1 MPEGIGPRDYILDE
15 SGRDITPRSKRRL
28 GDYLSSRTRGGAE
41 SFTPPVQGG
50 GDYTYMPPR
59 PNAFPVAEGT
69 TEIPA
74 DASRESPGA
83 FAPDLGS
90 STNSQD
96 LRSVVTVVPSAER
109 STNGGVSGHEAV
121 NSQKARSAADSVL
134 GSNRFTSRGKF
145 TSRSFASATPES
157 PATFTGQGP
166 DTGKNV
172 FESMRKAA
180 LTSMLNA
187 AGGVAGPGGGLATMS
202 GIDGIESAD
211 LKNLE
216 GGLSR
221 IGVPTFASGLNSRVR
236 TEALRP
242 AGDRS
247 RLASPTPLEFEDAQP
262 GDDAAADISPGAS
275 FDQSDISGA
284 SPTRYN
290 ATTYGQLNSYLQNF
304 SGAGTLRTAGLALLA
319 YGVLFIASAVV
330 ALIISLIV
338 NRMPRPDPTTDV
350 LPLGSER
357 GADFGR
363 SLLSGIDVNSGPS
376 TFLQSLGGLIA
387 KVLGVMQPYDGDIG
401 LVQYF
406 LASLEGSAAILGI
419 DTNDITTAGNAIIN
433 IGTTPGYYLTLVR
446 EISRDLSLLSS
457 DSVAESGLLGILE
470 GFRSSK
476 LVRFVD
482 VCARLGIVNGKA
494 READPD
500 QVPDDAAGNKY
511 PAGGDPSSPA
521 GALVDAYKTAQLR
534 VSRSRETNGSK
545 RLAWSHTSLGYTR
558 SELVTEGL
566 VKSLGRQRMVTDGG
580 IETGLSG
587 LRSLRARK
595 ITSSTGRISPDD
607 RAYHEKLLDSEY
619 MPFYFHDV
627 RTNEILSFHAFLSAL
642 SDSYNANY
650 NSVDGFG
657 RMDPVQIYKNT
668 TRSISFSF
676 VVVATGPDDHSQMW
690 HSVNKLV
697 NMIYPQW
704 SEGDRL
710 DTGNNV
716 YTQPFSQTIAASPMV
731 RVRIGDV
738 IHSNYSRFA
747 LERIFGLEL
756 PKSKLETTAAGGA
769 TVGLE
774 LYEHPSDASAPDGD
788 YKRIVGSTAAE
799 ASADGTSTSPVT
811 TTDLA
816 NLNEV
821 DTNVVENSI
830 LSLLQNNVAVKI
842 STPIK
847 VKLAPGKYTFGTQH
861 GDIVGLTG
869 KRKFR
874 VGKEIFGNI
883 VWYSEPKSKRK
894 TVGNVIVKLDDA
906 VKKEEFF
913 GREVI
918 EYGFLEASFEDVEV
932 LGSFYSDGRLASAL
946 RLGANPPENSTVSVV
961 DKFLDPVNN
970 PVVRS
975 FEEGSGGRGL
985 AGFIQTLGLEYGD
998 ADNTWT
1004 VERGSRAPNMVK
1016 VSVTFLPIHDIPM
1029 GLSSDGT
1036 ARAAAYPV
1044 GSVTR
1049 KRHFPG
1055 LVQNDIDMATAL
1067 RKK

>member
-15 SGRDITPRSKRRL
+15 SGRDITSRSKRRL

-59 PNAFPVAEGT
+59 PNAFPVTEGT

-109 STNGGVSGHEAV
+109 SVNGGVSGHEAV
-121 NSQKARSAADSVL
+121 NSQKARSAAEGVL

-157 PATFTGQGP
+157 PESFTGQGP

-187 AGGVAGPGGGLATMS
+187 AGGVAGPGGGLVTMS
-202 GIDGIESAD
+202 SVEGAQ
-211 LKNLE
+211 LKSVLP
-216 GGLSR
+216 R
-221 IGVPTFASGLNSRVR
+221 IGIPNSFGSITDELRVK

-242 AGDRS
+242 ASDRS
-247 RLASPTPLEFEDAQP
+247 RIESGSPLEFEGSEP
-262 GDDAAADISPGAS
+262 GDDDAADISPRVA

-290 ATTYGQLNSYLQNF
+290 GRTYGQLNSYLQSF
-304 SGAGTLRTAGLALLA
+304 SGSGTLDAVPIVLLA
-319 YGVLFIASAVV
+319 YAALFIASAIVS
-330 ALIISLIV
+330 LIISLIV
-338 NRMPRPDPTTDV
+338 NKMPRPDPTTDV

-357 GADFGR
+357 GADFGTALFGGGD
-363 SLLSGIDVNSGPS
+363 SSGGSSFSDI
-376 TFLQSLGGLIA
+376 LQNLGGLIA
-387 KVLGVMQPYDGDIG
+387 KILGVMQPYDGDIG
-401 LVQYF
+401 ILQYF
-406 LASLEGSAAILGI
+406 LAATEGSLAILGI
-419 DTNDITTAGNAIIN
+419 GGSLGSSISNALIN
-433 IGTTPGYYLTLVR
+433 VSLSPGFYLTLVR
-446 EISRDLSLLSS
+446 EVARDLALFVDVAQS
-457 DSVAESGLLGILE
+457 DSSFIGTLQA
-470 GFRSSK
+470 FRSSK

-482 VCARLGIVNGKA
+482 TCARLGIVNGKA
-494 READPD
+494 LDSDTSMEPD
-500 QVPDDAAGNKY
+500 SPAGGSY
-511 PAGGDPSSPA
+511 PAGGDPSSPV
-521 GALVDAYKTAQLR
+521 GAILNSYETAQLR
-534 VSRSRETNGSK
+534 VSRSRESTGSK

-580 IETGLSG
+580 LMTGLSG
-587 LRSLRARK
+587 LRDLRARK
-595 ITSSTGRISPDD
+595 VTSTTGRISPKD
-607 RAYHEKLLDSEY
+607 RAYHEQLLDSEY

-642 SDSYNANY
+642 SDSYSANY
-650 NSVDGFG
+650 TSTDGFG
-657 RMDPVQIYKNT
+657 RMDPVQTYKNT

-710 DTGNNV
+710 EYDGNV

-756 PKSKLETTAAGGA
+756 KDSALKETKDA
-769 TVGLE
+769 E
-774 LYEHPSDASAPDGD
+774 PIKLYEQPSDKDSPDGD
-788 YKRIVGSTAAE
+788 YAKIIKDTTTGVTSPAT
-799 ASADGTSTSPVT
+799 SADSVT
-811 TTDLA
+811 PDLH
-816 NLNEV
+816 NLNAIPLGVV
-821 DTNVVENSI
+821 DNNAFDVIGANFA
-830 LSLLQNNVAVKI
+830 LL
-842 STPIK
+842 
-847 VKLAPGKYTFGTQH
+847 FGTKVTVKPSPGLRYKFYEQDPRLP
-861 GDIVGLTG
+861 GRQAPNRERLDREITGTVVGYAQG
-869 KRKFR
+869 RRIIAREQFAK
-874 VGKEIFGNI
+874 
-883 VWYSEPKSKRK
+883 
-894 TVGNVIVKLDDA
+894 VIVELSDDYF
-906 VKKEEFF
+906 KEKSF
-913 GREVI
+913 GRELTFK
-918 EYGFLEASFEDVEV
+918 YVEV
-932 LGSFYSDGRLASAL
+932 SSNEVEVIGAYASPGPPPIAAPATIDANGTTV
-946 RLGANPPENSTVSVV
+946 GAIDN
-961 DKFLDPVNN
+961 FLSPINN
-970 PVVRS
+970 PIVRS
-975 FEEGSGGRGL
+975 FEEGAGGRGL
-985 AGFIQTLGLEYGD
+985 AGFIQALGLEYGD

>member
-109 STNGGVSGHEAV
+109 STNGGASGHEAV
-121 NSQKARSAADSVL
+121 NSQKARSAAEGVL

-157 PATFTGQGP
+157 PESFTGQGP

-172 FESMRKAA
+172 FDSMRKAA

-187 AGGVAGPGGGLATMS
+187 AGGVAGPGGGLVTMS
-202 GIDGIESAD
+202 GIDGTESDD
-211 LKNLE
+211 LKINLA
-216 GGLSR
+216 GGLPR

-262 GDDAAADISPGAS
+262 GDDAAADISPGTS

-304 SGAGTLRTAGLALLA
+304 SGTGTLRTAALALLA

-363 SLLSGIDVNSGPS
+363 SLLSGIDVNSGFS

-401 LVQYF
+401 IVQYF

-419 DTNDITTAGNAIIN
+419 DTNDPTTVGNAIIS

-500 QVPDDAAGNKY
+500 QAPDDAAGNKY

-657 RMDPVQIYKNT
+657 RMDQVQIYKNT

-756 PKSKLETTAAGGA
+756 PKSKLETTATGGA

-774 LYEHPSDASAPDGD
+774 LYTAPDDKKSPDGD
-788 YKRIVGSTAAE
+788 YPLIINRTTSP
-799 ASADGTSTSPVT
+799 ASDGTSAAPVT
-811 TTDLA
+811 TSALA

-821 DTNVVENSI
+821 DSGVVENDV
-830 LSLLQNNVAVKI
+830 LALLTRNVATKI
-842 STPIK
+842 SPPIRAR
-847 VKLAPGKYTFGTQH
+847 LAPGKYAFGTSH
-861 GDIVGLTG
+861 AGLTG
-869 KRKFR
+869 LAEKRKIR
-874 VGKEIFGNI
+874 VNKELAGTII
-883 VWYSEPKSKRK
+883 WYDEPTSKRK
-894 TVGNVIVKLDDA
+894 TLGNVVIKLDD
-906 VKKEEFF
+906 VVEKEEFF
-913 GREVI
+913 GRNVI
-918 EYGFLEASFEDVEV
+918 AYGFVVASFEDIEV
-932 LGSFYSDGRLASAL
+932 LGSYNISAPATL
-946 RLGANPPENSTVSVV
+946 SLGANPPENSTVSVI